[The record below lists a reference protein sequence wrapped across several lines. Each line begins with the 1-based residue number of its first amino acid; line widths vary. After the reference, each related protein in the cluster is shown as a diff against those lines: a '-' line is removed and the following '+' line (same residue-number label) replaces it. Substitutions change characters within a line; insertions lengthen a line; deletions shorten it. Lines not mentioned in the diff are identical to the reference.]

1 MAVSCPRC
9 GNLVEQDFG
18 VATCVHCQAVLFV
31 NMDGYAQITEES
43 ANQPALTEEKAPE
56 AYPEPESY
64 SAAGDLNSNGELNSD
79 SDADFTDK
87 PMFGEKPE
95 AEVDQGHPFHIEPA
109 QSKISEFD
117 PDTSETGIF
126 ESTEQVLGAISY
138 SIKIENIDTKDVRIL
153 VTKAL
158 DDVKFQWDSR
168 EIMRSVKDGSIELKN
183 LNPVKASVVVQ
194 RVRDLP
200 VKISWKQNVYN

>member
-31 NMDGYAQITEES
+31 NMDGYAQITEDI
-43 ANQPALTEEKAPE
+43 ANQPAAMIQEQTSEPSAEQDP
-56 AYPEPESY
+56 YPVPDPMMDSSSLNMSDSNMLVEPE
-64 SAAGDLNSNGELNSD
+64 GL
-79 SDADFTDK
+79 
-87 PMFGEKPE
+87 PVE
-95 AEVDQGHPFHIEPA
+95 AEDQL
-109 QSKISEFD
+109 
-117 PDTSETGIF
+117 SETGVF

-138 SIKIENIDTKDVRIL
+138 SIKIENIDTKDVRLL
-153 VTKAL
+153 VMKAL
-158 DDVKFQWDSR
+158 DDVKFQWDTR
-168 EIMRSVKDGSIELKN
+168 EIMRSVKEGAIELKN

>member
-31 NMDGYAQITEES
+31 NMDGYAQITEDL
-43 ANQPALTEEKAPE
+43 ANQPAAITPEQNLESASEIGPELDLYPDPIADLSPEMDMDAAPGS
-56 AYPEPESY
+56 EPESE
-64 SAAGDLNSNGELNSD
+64 SE
-79 SDADFTDK
+79 
-87 PMFGEKPE
+87 PE
-95 AEVDQGHPFHIEPA
+95 SIEI
-109 QSKISEFD
+109 Q
-117 PDTSETGIF
+117 SETGIF

-138 SIKIENIDTKDVRIL
+138 SIKIENIDTKEVRLL
-153 VTKAL
+153 VIKAL
-158 DDVKFQWDSR
+158 DDIKFQWDSG
-168 EIMRSVKDGSIELKN
+168 EIMRSVKDGAIELKN